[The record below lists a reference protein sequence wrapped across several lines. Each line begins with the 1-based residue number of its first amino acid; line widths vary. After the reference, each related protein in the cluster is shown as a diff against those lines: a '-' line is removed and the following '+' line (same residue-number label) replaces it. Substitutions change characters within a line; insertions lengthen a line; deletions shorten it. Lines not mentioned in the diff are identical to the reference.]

1 MKSILKHLAD
11 SEQFRLLRNYVEKRE
26 GIDIFGITPT
36 FKPYMLAGI
45 AHTFER
51 NVLWITSSWDSCEKM
66 FEATHSY
73 MPDEIKDRLVV
84 FPEFRE
90 TGDQDLTPALRMK
103 ALKYLSDGN
112 PLYIIAPF
120 KALLQNC
127 EDSTQLF
134 LDSLNFE
141 VGMEVSLDETIDK
154 LENLGYRRN
163 YEVGA
168 RGEYS
173 RRGGILDIYPST
185 ADPVRIEFFGDEI
198 DSIRSIDIDSQVS
211 TGKIRSILIYP
222 KREYKR
228 ENKLLD
234 ILPENTVVVVDDPAV
249 IKFYAKERD
258 FEDRDLWGDFQFEIR
273 NVNPINIASWEG
285 REDDTGIR
293 FNTRPMDTFAGN
305 IDGFIHKIMEWRDD
319 RETIVVS
326 TQQLLRFK
334 SLFREMGVGGVKF
347 SLPDKIKNGDMVFLP
362 GVIGAGF
369 YWVDRAF
376 RIISDKDILG
386 ATPRKRRIL
395 RTWDRTKAVNLD
407 ELKPGDRVVH
417 ISHGI
422 GEFLG
427 LKSLNIE
434 RITKEF
440 VEIEYRKGDKLFVPV
455 QQLDLIQKYI
465 GPEGRATNLSLLGGK
480 EWVKTRR
487 RVRIS
492 AQAIAKELL
501 RLYAEREQS
510 PGFTFSKDSLWQ
522 WELEAS
528 FPYEETPD
536 QDEAIVNVKKDME
549 STRPMD
555 RLICGDAG
563 YGKTEVALRAA
574 FKTIQDG
581 KQVAMLVPTTIL
593 ASQHYETFRSRLAP
607 FPTEVEMLSRFR
619 SKKERKET
627 ISKLE
632 TGEVDVVI
640 GTHRLIS
647 KDIKFKDLGLLVI
660 DEEQL
665 FGVVQKEKLKKLKS
679 SVDVLTMTATPIPRT
694 LHLSLSGIR
703 DISTIKTPPEDRL
716 PVKTHLMEYD
726 KELIRAA
733 IIREIERGGQV
744 FFLHNR
750 VKDIE
755 RVAQEIRRLV
765 PFAKIGVGHG
775 QMNEDSLELLMID
788 FLEGN
793 FDVLVCTTI
802 IGSGIDIPN
811 VNTIIINNA
820 QNFGLAQ
827 LYQLRGRVGR
837 SNYQS
842 YAYLLYPPHIKLSE
856 EAEKRLEV
864 IKEFTHLGSGFQI
877 AMKDLEIRGAGN
889 LLGSEQSGYIAAVG
903 FDLYCQLLKE
913 AVEEQRGVKRE
924 RKIEPPVIDFPI
936 DTYIPETYIADPRV
950 KLEMYR
956 KISKINKI
964 EGIGKIVDEFR
975 DRFGPLPKEVKNLL
989 EILKIK
995 LLAWDVGVP
1004 SIKEMQKEV
1013 HILLPAVHTFSLRR
1027 IQKIYDKIGLITH
1040 FNRSTLVV
1048 ENLFGKKKKSLLPDK
1063 NYGDPMEW
1071 VPKLI
1076 KLMTYLKRSGK

>member
-1 MKSILKHLAD
+1 MKSILKQLAH
-11 SEQFRLLRNYVEKRE
+11 SEQFRLLKNYVEKSE
-26 GIDIFGITPT
+26 EIDVFGITPT

-45 AHTFER
+45 SYAFDR
-51 NVLWITSSWDSCEKM
+51 SVLWITSSWDSCEKI
-66 FEATHSY
+66 FEATHPY
-73 MPDEIKDRLVV
+73 MPDNIRDRLVV

-103 ALKYLSDGN
+103 ALEYLSDSK
-112 PLYIIAPF
+112 PLYIVVPF

-127 EDSTQLF
+127 EDSDQLL
-134 LDSLNFE
+134 LDSIYFE
-141 VGMEVSLDETIDK
+141 VGMEVSPDEIQNR
-154 LENLGYRRN
+154 LEDLGYRRN
-163 YEVGA
+163 YEVES

-198 DSIRSIDIDSQVS
+198 DSIRTIDIDSQVS
-211 TGKIRSILIYP
+211 TGRIKSILVYP

-228 ENKLLD
+228 ERKLLD
-234 ILPENTVVVVDDPAV
+234 ILPEKTIIVVDDPAV
-249 IKFYAKERD
+249 IKFYARERD
-258 FEDRDLWGDFQFEIR
+258 FGERDLWGDFQSEIR
-273 NVNPINIASWEG
+273 NVNPVNIASWEG

-305 IDGFIHKIMEWRDD
+305 IDEFIHKIIKWRDEG
-319 RETIVVS
+319 ETIIVS
-326 TQQLLRFK
+326 TQQLERFR
-334 SLFREMGVGGVKF
+334 SLFMEMGVSGVKF
-347 SLPDKIKNGDMVFLP
+347 SIPDKINRSEMVFLP

-369 YWVDRAF
+369 YWVDRGF
-376 RIISDKDILG
+376 RIIGDKDILG
-386 ATPRKRRIL
+386 VTPGKKRIL

-407 ELKPGDRVVH
+407 ELDPGDRVVH

-422 GEFLG
+422 GKFLG

-434 RITKEF
+434 GIEKEF

-465 GPEGRATNLSLLGGK
+465 GPEGRVSNLSLLGGK

-487 RVRIS
+487 KVRKS
-492 AQAIAKELL
+492 TQAIAKELL

-536 QDEAIVNVKKDME
+536 QDEAIANVKNDME

-555 RLICGDAG
+555 RLVCGDAG
-563 YGKTEVALRAA
+563 YGKTEVALRSA
-574 FKTIQDG
+574 FKALQDG
-581 KQVAMLVPTTIL
+581 KQVALLVPTTIL

-607 FPTEVEMLSRFR
+607 FPAEVDMLSRFR
-619 SKKERKET
+619 SKKQQKET
-627 ISKLE
+627 VAKLE
-632 TGEVDVVI
+632 TGEVDIVI

-647 KDIKFKDLGLLVI
+647 KDIKFKDLGLLII

-665 FGVVQKEKLKKLKS
+665 FGVVQKEKLKKLKA

-716 PVKTHLMEYD
+716 PVKTHLMEYN

-733 IIREIERGGQV
+733 IIRELERGGQV

-755 RVAQEIRRLV
+755 RIAQEIRRLV

-775 QMNEDSLELLMID
+775 QMDEDSLELLMID

-837 SNYQS
+837 SNYQA
-842 YAYLLYPPHIKLSE
+842 YAYLLYPPHIKLTE

-889 LLGSEQSGYIAAVG
+889 LLGIEQSGYIAAVG

-913 AVEEQRGVKRE
+913 AVDEERGIKRE
-924 RKIEPPVIDFPI
+924 RKIEPPVIDLPI
-936 DTYIPETYIADPRV
+936 DTYIPETYIADAGV

-956 KISKINKI
+956 KISKIDKI
-964 EGIGKIVDEFR
+964 DDIGKIVDELR

-995 LLAWDVGVP
+995 LLAWDMGIP
-1004 SIKEMQKEV
+1004 SIKEMQKDI
-1013 HILLPAVHTFSLRR
+1013 HILMPTVRQFSMRR
-1027 IQKIYDKIGLITH
+1027 VQNIYEKMGLITH
-1040 FNRSTLVV
+1040 FNRQVLVV
-1048 ENLFGKKKKSLLPDK
+1048 TNLFGKKKKSLLPDK
-1063 NYGDPMEW
+1063 NYGDPGEW

-1076 KLMTYLKRSGK
+1076 GLMTYLKRIKK